1 VTVKQPKPVVFLA
14 AEIAMACKDVLP
26 GRAAIL
32 ADKLCRIGRSYY
44 AASEQIANG
53 GPEDRITALEGKL
66 SKLEAQA
73 NALVEGLPVAF
84 ERSALH
90 LAAVTVHKR
99 RGGAFRERTTL
110 L

>member
-1 VTVKQPKPVVFLA
+1 MKQPKPVVFLA
-14 AEIAMACKDVLP
+14 AEIATACKEILP

-32 ADKLCRIGRSYY
+32 ADKLCRIGRSHY
-44 AASEQIANG
+44 AACEQIANG
-53 GPEDRITALEGKL
+53 GPEDLITALEGKL
-66 SKLEAQA
+66 VKLEAQA

>member
-1 VTVKQPKPVVFLA
+1 MKQPKPVVFLA

-32 ADKLCRIGRSYY
+32 ADKLCRIGRTYHQR
-44 AASEQIANG
+44 AVAIANG
-53 GPEDRITALEGKL
+53 ADEETLDRHQRRLD
-66 SKLEAQA
+66 KLEAAA

-90 LAAVTVHKR
+90 LAAITVHKR